1 MIVTKEKPTI
11 LCRPTIF
18 GHCNNNLI
26 SWLRYI
32 SIRHWQCLNNINR
45 YINSVLQVCCLWQ
58 NPWKFEMF
66 TESGQIDWY
75 DTCRSNWGLEEA
87 ASLLVWFDSM
97 QVVVFILMVTMHF
110 FQEPIPGWLT
120 TKTSSRLKKTG
131 LLAVLGHCS
140 ARDIQYKV
148 TLLFAQTGRH
158 KSVKA
163 SLFRHQGDRLWWY
176 KILHLPLI

>member
-1 MIVTKEKPTI
+1 MIVTKEESTI

-18 GHCNNNLI
+18 GHFNNNLI

-66 TESGQIDWY
+66 TERGQIDWY
-75 DTCRSNWGLEEA
+75 MQIKLRIRRA

-131 LLAVLGHCS
+131 SVAVLGHCY
-140 ARDIQYKV
+140 ARDSQYKV
-148 TLLFAQTGRH
+148 TLPFAQAGTYH
-158 KSVKA
+158 DISQ
-163 SLFRHQGDRLWWY
+163 SFFFPPPWWS
-176 KILHLPLI
+176 IVMLI